1 MTFADSRVQRAIA
14 SLLLVCMVPLA
25 FGIPLPGSIFRVQSA
40 PFPCQHSACGCASA
54 ERCWNSCCC
63 NTDEQKLAWAKA
75 NNVQPPA
82 FLVRKVAAATVK
94 SQVSAKDSAGH
105 AKRSCCAN
113 RSTNVAG
120 SSCESSE
127 SDVAISTGKASC
139 KTSDDAVSQTGRFRM
154 LIGAAMNRCQGVEHA
169 IKVLSETVVK
179 CDRPS
184 VTNVTPPFLY
194 SLGQFDDIVESLAA
208 SIDPPIP

>member
-1 MTFADSRVQRAIA
+1 MTFADSRVQRLIG

-25 FGIPLPGSIFRVQSA
+25 TGIALPKSMFRADSS
-40 PFPCQHSACGCASA
+40 PYPCQHSACGCVSA

-75 NNVQPPA
+75 NHVQPPA
-82 FLVRKVAAATVK
+82 FLVRRVAAAASKFPILGQDSVGPAKRACCAARSSAVNASACQSSDEK
-94 SQVSAKDSAGH
+94 SSQSSDEPSDDGVSARG
-105 AKRSCCAN
+105 
-113 RSTNVAG
+113 G
-120 SSCESSE
+120 
-127 SDVAISTGKASC
+127 
-139 KTSDDAVSQTGRFRM
+139 FRI
-154 LIGAAMNRCQGVEHA
+154 LIGTAMNRCQGVEHA

-184 VTNVTPPFLY
+184 VAAVAPHCLY
-194 SLGQFDDIVESLAA
+194 TLLQVDEIIESLAA